1 MIVERNK
8 VVSFTYELK
17 LQNTEG
23 ESIQQVDKSK
33 PLSIVFGRGNILEH
47 FEKKIEGLCKGNG
60 FEFILRSE
68 ESYGAYNDKAITEFD
83 KAVFLKDAEMDEELL
98 VVGDYIPM
106 ETETGLP
113 FNGKIIAISDEK
125 VKMDFNHPLAG
136 QDLYFK
142 GHILDIREATD
153 GEIETGVVAAGGE
166 REKGYRA

>member
-1 MIVERNK
+1 MIAERNK
-8 VVSFTYELK
+8 VVSFSYELR

-23 ESIQQVDKSK
+23 ESVQQVSKSK
-33 PLSIVFGRGNILEH
+33 PLRIVFGRGNLLEH
-47 FEKKIEGLCKGNG
+47 FEKKIEGLQKGDA

-68 ESYGAYNDKAITEFD
+68 NSYGAYNEKAIAEFD
-83 KAVFLKDAEMDEELL
+83 KSVFLDEAEMEEELL

-113 FNGKIIAISDEK
+113 FNGKIMEVADEK

-142 GHILDIREATD
+142 GEILDIREASNS
-153 GEIETGVVAAGGE
+153 EIETGMVKAGGE
-166 REKGYRA
+166 EEKSA

>member
-1 MIVERNK
+1 MIAERNK

-17 LQNTEG
+17 LKNTKG

-33 PLSIVFGRGNILEH
+33 PLKIVFGRGNILEY
-47 FEKKIEGLCKGNG
+47 FEKNIEGLKKGDA

-68 ESYGAYNDKAITEFD
+68 EAYGAYNEKAITEFD
-83 KAVFLKDAEMDEELL
+83 KTIFLEDAEMDEELL

-106 ETETGLP
+106 ETESGLP
-113 FNGKIIAISDEK
+113 FSGKILEVSNDK

-142 GHILDIREATD
+142 GQILDIREATD
-153 GEIETGVVAAGGE
+153 GEIETGMVATGWKE
-166 REKGYRA
+166 NKGDRV